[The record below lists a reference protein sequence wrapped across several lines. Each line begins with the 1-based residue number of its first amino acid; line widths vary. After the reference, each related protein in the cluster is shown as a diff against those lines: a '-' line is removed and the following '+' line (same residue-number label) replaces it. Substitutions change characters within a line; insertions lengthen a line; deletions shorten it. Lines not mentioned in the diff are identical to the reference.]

1 MTKLVTVVDY
11 GLGNIFSVARAVEHF
26 GAEVRLT
33 SQPDELD
40 EASLLILP
48 GVGAFENGMKGL
60 RERGLVEPLR
70 KYAASGRPLMGICL
84 GMQLLVSSSLEFGVH
99 EGLGIIPG
107 QVQPIA
113 RENAGGASIKVPH
126 IGWSPLV
133 RPSSRSSWDGTI
145 LTGLAEGSDAYFV
158 HSFAVVPDKEEH
170 RLADTYYGGQ
180 RISAA
185 IQEGN
190 VFGCQFHPEK
200 SGFQGLGIVK
210 NFLQCVDTPDYS
222 HGKYGA

>member
-1 MTKLVTVVDY
+1 MAKLVTVVDY
-11 GLGNIFSVARAVEHF
+11 GLGNIFSVARAVEHL

-40 EASLLILP
+40 EASLLVLP

-70 KYAASGRPLMGICL
+70 KYADSGRPLLGICL
-84 GMQLLVSSSLEFGVH
+84 GMQLLVSTSFEFGEH

-107 QVQPIA
+107 QVRPIA
-113 RENAGGASIKVPH
+113 RIDSNGANLKVPH

-133 RPSSRSSWDGTI
+133 RPPSLASWDGTI
-145 LTGLAEGSDAYFV
+145 MEGLPEQRDAYFV
-158 HSFAVVPDKEEH
+158 HSFAVVPSSDIN
-170 RLADTYYGGQ
+170 RLVDTYYGGQ

-185 IQEGN
+185 IQDKN

-200 SGFQGLGIVK
+200 SGVFGLSIVK
-210 NFLQCVDTPDYS
+210 NFLCLV
-222 HGKYGA
+222 